1 MRREKRG
8 SYKCSI
14 TFPKN
19 IRDAI
24 FGISYAQIL
33 HRLKKIWGILKGITS
48 DYILDNYY
56 VWFKNNC
63 LEMGPLYD
71 DVRFEPFERDKRL
84 EFYFLVA
91 LDDKR
96 EDYRY
101 TVITA
106 RSDYN
111 KEMES
116 DERSEI
122 LIEEQMGM
130 DLSVFL
136 CPSLSSHSQHFSI
149 RKRNGSLRKI

>member
-1 MRREKRG
+1 
-8 SYKCSI
+8 
-14 TFPKN
+14 
-19 IRDAI
+19 
-24 FGISYAQIL
+24 
-33 HRLKKIWGILKGITS
+33 
-48 DYILDNYY
+48 
-56 VWFKNNC
+56 
-63 LEMGPLYD
+63 MGPLYD